1 MMIRMILA
9 AGLLLSAP
17 AAIVGGETGTR
28 FPEVEGWILVRD
40 TTEYSPETL
49 WEYINGAADL
59 FVSYGFEN
67 LAVASYR
74 TPAGKEIRA
83 ELYRHA
89 TRQDAYGMYA
99 QERAPENAAAPHGV
113 EACMDEGM
121 LNFVSGRWY
130 VKLSANEVSD
140 VVQRGMHRVA
150 AAIDSALEQT
160 HELPEG
166 FNLLPQTDRVL
177 RSEQYFA
184 HDFLGYGFLTG
195 AYVASYGSQDGCRV
209 FAIPLASS
217 GLARTA
223 LETFLR
229 VAPRVNKDQVGE
241 LVRVEDPHHGPI
253 DLVTRGNVLMGV
265 VGCPGGDSLRAS
277 LLKNLQ

>member
-1 MMIRMILA
+1 MA
-9 AGLLLSAP
+9 ACLLLSAP

-28 FPEVEGWILVRD
+28 FPKVEGWILIRD

-67 LAVASYR
+67 LAVAYYR
-74 TPAGKEIRA
+74 MPAGKEIRA

-89 TRQDAYGMYA
+89 SRQDAYGMYS

-140 VVQRGMHRVA
+140 IVQRGMHRVA
-150 AAIDSALEQT
+150 AAIDSALEQP

-166 FNLLPQTDRVL
+166 FALLPQTGRIH
-177 RSEQYFA
+177 RSEQYIA
-184 HDFLGYGFLTG
+184 RDFLGYGFLTG

-209 FAIPLASS
+209 FAVPLASPE
-217 GLARTA
+217 LARTA
-223 LETFLR
+223 LESFLR
-229 VAPRVNKDQVGE
+229 VAPQANRDQADKII
-241 LVRVEDPHHGPI
+241 RVEDPHHGPV
-253 DLVTRGNVLMGV
+253 DLVVRGSVLMGV
-265 VGCPGGDSLRAS
+265 VGCPGGESLRAS
-277 LLKNLQ
+277 LLKNLH